1 MSGLL
6 IFHNFGAYLP
16 GMYKLLLRPLLFLLP
31 PEAAHA
37 FSLGILKFLLRIPG
51 VKQLIKNK
59 YSCHEPNLRTELFG
73 LQFKNPVG
81 MAAGFDKNGKYI
93 RELALLGF
101 GFVEIGTVT
110 PRPQPGNP
118 KPRLFRLLP
127 DRALINR
134 MGFNNDGAEKVAERL
149 RKYGRTDIVI
159 GGNIGKNKDT
169 PEEKAADDYLACFRI
184 LFDVVDYFVLN
195 VSSPNTEGLRNLQG
209 RDRLRSLLKQ
219 VTEER
224 NRRTPYKPV
233 LVKIAPDLTEE
244 GIKDVLDVA
253 HEFGIDGIVAVNTTI
268 SRAKLTT
275 STEQLER
282 IGSGGLSGAPL
293 YRHALEVVRFI
304 TEQSGLKL
312 PVIGVGGIMS
322 LQEAAGALRAGAS
335 LIQLYTGFVYEGPGL
350 IKKINTYLS
359 KLKTKQ

>member
-1 MSGLL
+1 
-6 IFHNFGAYLP
+6 
-16 GMYKLLLRPLLFLLP
+16 
-31 PEAAHA
+31 
-37 FSLGILKFLLRIPG
+37 
-51 VKQLIKNK
+51 
-59 YSCHEPNLRTELFG
+59 
-73 LQFKNPVG
+73 

-169 PEEKAADDYLACFRI
+169 PEEKSAEDYLTCFKI
-184 LFDVVDYFVLN
+184 LFDFVDYFVLN
-195 VSSPNTEGLRNLQG
+195 VSSPNTEGLRKLQE

-233 LVKIAPDLTEE
+233 LVKIAPDLTEAE
-244 GIKDVLDVA
+244 IKDVLETA
-253 HEFGIDGIVAVNTTI
+253 YEFGIDGIVAVNTTI

-293 YRHALEVVRFI
+293 HRRALEVVRFI
-304 TEQSGLKL
+304 AEQSYPAL

-322 LQEAAGALRAGAS
+322 PKQASNMLEAGAS
-335 LIQLYTGFVYEGPGL
+335 LIQLYTGFVYEGPDL
-350 IKKINTYLS
+350 IKRINTHLTNCEP
-359 KLKTKQ
+359 KE